1 MWTRHECD
9 CYKRHLNDTSC
20 YKKLKIANGTKNDS
34 KTPNLSPRISR
45 KNNQPKFCTKLKIH
59 KRQSR
64 SEDCYTSNFSQYVEY
79 DLHPTFEQILSY
91 VKDTNDFI
99 NKVKYL
105 SLPKDSI
112 LLKNFTRR

>member
-1 MWTRHECD
+1 M
-9 CYKRHLNDTSC
+9 
-20 YKKLKIANGTKNDS
+20 IQAATKNWKS
-34 KTPNLSPRISR
+34 QTVQKTIQKHQTYHQEYRVKTTSR
-45 KNNQPKFCTKLKIH
+45 NFVQNRKFIKGNP
-59 KRQSR
+59 
-64 SEDCYTSNFSQYVEY
+64 DCYTSNFSRYVEY